1 MTAREALASL
11 VVMAWVL
18 VLGTLADFGTTEART
33 AFALG
38 VVASAGVFVVAGAL
52 LELANR

>member
-52 LELANR
+52 LEGKR